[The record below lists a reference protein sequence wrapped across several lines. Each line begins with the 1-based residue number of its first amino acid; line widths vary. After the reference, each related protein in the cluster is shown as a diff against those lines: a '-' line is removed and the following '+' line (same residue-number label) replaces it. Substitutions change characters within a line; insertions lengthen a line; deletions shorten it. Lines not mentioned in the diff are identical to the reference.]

1 MHDSKNQASIDEIR
15 GQYPRVI
22 EIDAFGERLVF
33 RPIDR
38 DTWDTFRRYRDDAQ
52 RKPMSD
58 DWLCTECVVYPDKA
72 SFEKLLDRWPMVGMK
87 VSMILRDDAGHGDT
101 SVETDIDPAIDL
113 SSEERALVEK
123 LRTQHGDVTVVRAF
137 EKLAVFRPMDR
148 LTSKRL
154 RRDAMSED
162 AKTRLRMAESAVF
175 ALRVHPEEPELRAL
189 IEEHVA
195 LPDGLAVAIMR
206 NAGADDARVKKA

>member
-1 MHDSKNQASIDEIR
+1 MYDSKDQTSIDEIR
-15 GQYPRVI
+15 SRYPRVI

-38 DTWDTFRRYRDDAQ
+38 GAWDTYRRYRDDAQ
-52 RKPMSD
+52 RRPMSD
-58 DWLCTECVVYPDKA
+58 DWLCSECVVYPAKPA
-72 SFEKLLDRWPMVGMK
+72 FEKLLDRWPMAALK
-87 VSMILRDDAGHGDT
+87 ISTILRDDAGHGDT

-113 SSEERALVEK
+113 SSEERALVEQLTTK
-123 LRTQHGDVTVVRAF
+123 HGDVTVVRVF
-137 EKLAVFRPMDR
+137 DKLVVFRPMDR

-154 RRDAMSED
+154 RKDALSED
-162 AKTRLRMAESAVF
+162 AKARLGMAESAVF

-206 NAGADDARVKKA
+206 RAGADDARVKKA